1 MKMKFNF
8 LHLLFLSHVFSISCT
23 DTFDDD
29 GLTFSEN
36 SNNTF
41 QNETES
47 DFYDVAIVDTDETI

>member
-1 MKMKFNF
+1 
-8 LHLLFLSHVFSISCT
+8 VFSIFSS

-47 DFYDVAIVDTDETI
+47 DFYDIAIVDTDETI